1 MALFLTVKFNWR
13 FIATVAVVLGMFS
26 IGSACAADDATAAK
40 PEAKASP
47 PQATDAPAE
56 APSGDEAKDTKSKG
70 KGDGAIFGGR
80 FKGDNIYVHIE
91 PLVLPIITD
100 NGAEQLV
107 TVLID
112 LQVRNFDAADNVHSN
127 MPRVRDAIMQALYG
141 GLADGALR
149 TGNMLNIPKV
159 KNRIS
164 SSIEKA
170 LGPNLVDDVLIQAI
184 AQRKL

>member
-1 MALFLTVKFNWR
+1 MGGGAY
-13 FIATVAVVLGMFS
+13 
-26 IGSACAADDATAAK
+26 AADDAAATAK
-40 PEAKASP
+40 PEAKSPP
-47 PQATDAPAE
+47 PQATEAPPE

-149 TGNMLNIPKV
+149 TGNMLNIAKV
-159 KNRIS
+159 KSKIS
-164 SSIEKA
+164 ASLEKT
-170 LGPNLVDDVLIQAI
+170 LGQNLIDDVLIQAI